1 MFPFRFQEV
10 FNDTKITITGLNAVT
25 TYRFQV
31 FAENGVSALAG
42 KSEYVDITVTTDAS
56 VPSLVS
62 NVRITSVKSS
72 ELSISWDAPITEGG
86 DSDLVERYEGK
97 YSNSPFFPIPLS
109 ISDLLSVRCYPR
121 YDDATNAT
129 VIQTSELSATF
140 KGLKPS
146 TDYAIQVRAKT
157 TRGWGEYTPVVYK
170 KTPHAMG
177 LGRRYKSL
185 KNPSLFARQIQF
197 SPNSLQITSERT
209 TICK

>member
-1 MFPFRFQEV
+1 M
-10 FNDTKITITGLNAVT
+10 T

-42 KSEYVDITVTTDAS
+42 KSEYVDITVTTEAS

-72 ELSISWDAPITEGG
+72 ELSISWDAPITEVGG
-86 DSDLVERYEGK
+86 DNDLVERYEGTIDK
-97 YSNSPFFPIPLS
+97 PSPFPSS
-109 ISDLLSVRCYPR
+109 ICVRDKLIKLLRELVAVRCYPR

-129 VIQTSELSATF
+129 VVQTTDLSATF
-140 KGLKPS
+140 KALKPS

-177 LGRRYKSL
+177 LG
-185 KNPSLFARQIQF
+185 
-197 SPNSLQITSERT
+197 NSFF
-209 TICK
+209 